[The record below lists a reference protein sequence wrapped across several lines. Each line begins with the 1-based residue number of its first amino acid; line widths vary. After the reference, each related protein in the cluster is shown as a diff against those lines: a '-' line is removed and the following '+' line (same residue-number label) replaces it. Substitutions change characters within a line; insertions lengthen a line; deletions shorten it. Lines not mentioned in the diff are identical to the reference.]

1 MTEVEIGEIGD
12 DEEEEEGEYIPR
24 TCSEKSNDH
33 IIDENVE
40 SEVIA
45 YHN

>member
-1 MTEVEIGEIGD
+1 MSDIEGMEED
-12 DEEEEEGEYIPR
+12 DEEEEGEYIPR
-24 TCSEKSNDH
+24 STSEKSDDH

-45 YHN
+45 YHNQ